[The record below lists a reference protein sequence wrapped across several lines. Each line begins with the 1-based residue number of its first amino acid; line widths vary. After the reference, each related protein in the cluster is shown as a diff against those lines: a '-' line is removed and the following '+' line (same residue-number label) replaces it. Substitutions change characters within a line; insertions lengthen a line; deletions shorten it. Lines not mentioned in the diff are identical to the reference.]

1 MSTRRTATI
10 QPRPTKA
17 SMLRS
22 SSVNVNSNK
31 TPDKSTTKI
40 GTTNERSSTVTTTT
54 TTTTATTTTKT
65 ASSIN
70 SKARASEGVRQFM
83 AAQRSRLQKTNK
95 DQDDAPKPRSSTV
108 MTGAQRYTDKNDS
121 SNNHFDSSHTSPNKG
136 LANLKGVIQKA
147 KSTGKINI
155 SNRELDHIP
164 EQIVTMYH
172 VDPNSIVIDFNSSG
186 DAWYDAVELS
196 KFVAS
201 DNKIKVVDD
210 RLGKEFGAL
219 TILDFRNNLLQSLP
233 STLTLL
239 KQLTVLQL
247 SLNRFENIPDV
258 IFEIANLREL
268 NMSKNQITVIPDTIG
283 NLQHLEIVD
292 FSENQIGSEVPSTM
306 AQLSNLRKLDFS
318 HNKLNAFS
326 LIILSKW
333 PLIQDLNFAH
343 NRLTQ
348 FQQDSNE
355 PIRLPSLARLD
366 LRSNNLQN
374 LTWDIQLPKLKELF
388 LSGNKLIS
396 EENHSPESNV
406 NYGFLQH
413 CSELQTLDVSFN
425 QWNTLPNSTITLESL
440 QRLDMRGNQFK
451 QLPNDLGKLP
461 NLKVLLWEGNPIRS
475 APRNI
480 SMDKLIESLRVASLQ
495 SADTPIYNED
505 NDEEDQVVD
514 FNKYEPK
521 TNDIRS
527 RELPSENTKLD
538 VEPTTKSTRLLDL
551 SNKKLN
557 EVTDSELSQYND
569 VQTLQLHH
577 NNIPKFPSFTNLCET
592 LVQLYLEHNKI
603 ESFEL
608 GTSFSSSIVF
618 PHLKVLNLN
627 NNRMK
632 YLTWQEDRSS
642 SSSSSSSSSAGSS
655 DTIKFP
661 KLVELNICHNQ
672 LSQLPSGLATRILP
686 SLTIL
691 RVSNNRLASLDPE
704 SLGTIQVLDIANNDL
719 VSLPSGLGLIPSLQ
733 DIAVHGNRFRVPQ
746 PSIVAQGSSAVM
758 AFLRRRAGVSTD

>member
-1 MSTRRTATI
+1 
-10 QPRPTKA
+10 
-17 SMLRS
+17 MLRS
-22 SSVNVNSNK
+22 SSVNVNNNNNNK
-31 TPDKSTTKI
+31 FDKSTTKI
-40 GTTNERSSTVTTTT
+40 GTTNERSSTNTTTTATTTT
-54 TTTTATTTTKT
+54 TTTTTTKT
-65 ASSIN
+65 ASSIS

-83 AAQRSRLQKTNK
+83 AAQRSRLQKTTK
-95 DQDDAPKPRSSTV
+95 DQDDTPKPKSSTV
-108 MTGAQRYTDKNDS
+108 MTGAQRYADKGDS
-121 SNNHFDSSHTSPNKG
+121 SNTNSNKRFDSSHTSPNKG

-164 EQIVTMYH
+164 EQIITMYH

-201 DNKIKVVDD
+201 DNEIKVVDD

-219 TILDFRNNLLQSLP
+219 TVLDFRNNLLQNLP

-239 KQLTVLQL
+239 KQLTVVQL
-247 SLNRFENIPDV
+247 SLNRFEKVPDV
-258 IFEIANLREL
+258 LFEIVNLREL
-268 NMSKNQITVIPDTIG
+268 NMSKNQITIIPDTIG
-283 NLQHLEIVD
+283 NLQRLEIVD
-292 FSENQIGSEVPSTM
+292 FSENQIGPEIPSTM
-306 AQLSNLRKLDFS
+306 VQLSNLRKLDFS
-318 HNKLNAFS
+318 HNKLNTFP
-326 LIILSKW
+326 LVLLSNW
-333 PLIQDLNFAH
+333 PLMQELNLAH

-348 FQQDSNE
+348 FQQDNNE
-355 PIRLPSLARLD
+355 SIQLLSLVRLD
-366 LRSNNLQN
+366 LRNNNLQN

-396 EENHSPESNV
+396 EKNHPQESNV
-406 NYGFLQH
+406 NYDFFQH
-413 CSELQTLDVSFN
+413 CSELQTLDVSSN
-425 QWNTLPNSTITLESL
+425 QWNSIPNSVIALETL

-461 NLKVLLWEGNPIRS
+461 NLKVLLWEGNPLRS
-475 APRNI
+475 TPRNI
-480 SMDKLIESLRVASLQ
+480 SMDKLIESLRAASLQ
-495 SADTPIYNED
+495 TTDTPIDYED
-505 NDEEDQVVD
+505 NDVDEENQVVD
-514 FNKYEPK
+514 FNKYESK

-527 RELPSENTKLD
+527 RELPSENTKLNE
-538 VEPTTKSTRLLDL
+538 EPTTKSTRLLDL
-551 SNKKLN
+551 SNKKLD

-577 NNIPKFPSFTNLCET
+577 NNIPKFPLFTNLCGT

-608 GTSFSSSIVF
+608 GTSSSSPTVF

-632 YLTWQEDRSS
+632 YLTWKEDENNNSSNSS
-642 SSSSSSSSSAGSS
+642 SNSSS

-661 KLVELNICHNQ
+661 KLVELNLCHNQ
-672 LSQLPSGLATRILP
+672 LSQLPSGLTTRILP

-704 SLGTIQVLDIANNDL
+704 SLGTIQVLDVANNDL

-758 AFLRRRAGVSTD
+758 TFLRRRAGVSTD